1 MFSKK
6 IIRELFTFLVF
17 HVISIACFYEEK
29 EQTKY
34 YTAKLNISVFDP
46 KGKRF
51 ILPSESGNF
60 GIHSPIKI
68 ASGWLYQLSDSNE
81 HGCKI
86 FNVRVDNKPWI
97 ALVKRG
103 SCRFTDKINNAYVH
117 NASAIIIY
125 NNEDSDAPTINNEGS
140 SSIVSISISKN
151 LGETLIEMMDQ
162 NKTMFVQITKGTL
175 HTNWQVNPTSILF
188 VSVSFI
194 VLMVISLAWLV
205 FYYVQR
211 FRYVHA
217 RDKTEV
223 SIKRNC

>member
-1 MFSKK
+1 MVSNK
-6 IIRELFTFLVF
+6 ILIELFSLLVF
-17 HVISIACFYEEK
+17 YVICVACFYEEK

-34 YTAKLNISVFDP
+34 NIAKLNITVFDP

-51 ILPSESGNF
+51 ILPSEAGYF
-60 GIHSPIKI
+60 GIHSPINT
-68 ASGWLYQLSDSNE
+68 ASGWLYKLSSSNE
-81 HGCKI
+81 KGCKI
-86 FNVRVDNKPWI
+86 FNIKVDNKPWI
-97 ALVKRG
+97 SLVKRG
-103 SCRFTDKINNAYVH
+103 SCRFDDKINNAYIH

-125 NNEDSDAPTINNEGS
+125 NNEDSEAPQMENGGS
-140 SSIVSISISKN
+140 KSIVSISISKD
-151 LGETLIEMMDQ
+151 LGESLIEMMEQ
-162 NKTMFVQITKGTL
+162 NKTMFVQITKGPTR
-175 HTNWQVNPTSILF
+175 TNWQVNPTSILF

-223 SIKRNC
+223 M